1 MQEVEFASIRKNTFM
16 ADVIF
21 WAAIFD
27 KFFFIVILLFDRLSL
42 ILIEYNERFISKI
55 NDFA

>member
-1 MQEVEFASIRKNTFM
+1 M

-21 WAAIFD
+21 LAAIFD

-42 ILIEYNERFISKI
+42 ILIEYYERFISRI

>member
-1 MQEVEFASIRKNTFM
+1 M

-21 WAAIFD
+21 RAAIFD

-42 ILIEYNERFISKI
+42 ILIEYHERFISKI